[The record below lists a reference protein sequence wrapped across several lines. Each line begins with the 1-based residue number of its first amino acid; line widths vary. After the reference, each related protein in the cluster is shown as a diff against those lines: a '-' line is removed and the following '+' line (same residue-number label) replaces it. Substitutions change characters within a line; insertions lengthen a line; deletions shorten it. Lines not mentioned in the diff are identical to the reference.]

1 MRRPPA
7 RARIAR
13 ELRTSAPRSIS
24 AQARVFAPP
33 LTRFNLGEL
42 SANVPRVKYVLN
54 GESLETP
61 DPLRVLDL
69 LDRFDLRKQRVAV
82 AVNAEVVPKSR
93 FAEVWIRDG
102 DKVEVIHA
110 VGGGA

>member
-1 MRRPPA
+1 MA
-7 RARIAR
+7 RK
-13 ELRTSAPRSIS
+13 LRTSAPQSIS
-24 AQARVFAPP
+24 AHARDFPTR

-54 GESLETP
+54 GESQESLA
-61 DPLRVLDL
+61 PLSVLDL
-69 LDRFDLRKQRVAV
+69 LARFELRQRRVAV
-82 AVNAEVVPKSR
+82 AINAEVVPKSR
-93 FAEVWIRDG
+93 FAEVFVRDG

>member
-1 MRRPPA
+1 M
-7 RARIAR
+7 
-13 ELRTSAPRSIS
+13 RTSAPRSIS
-24 AQARVFAPP
+24 AQARDFEGP

-54 GESLETP
+54 GESQESLA
-61 DPLRVLDL
+61 PLSVLDL
-69 LDRFDLRKQRVAV
+69 LARFELRQRRVAV
-82 AVNAEVVPKSR
+82 AINAEVVPKSR
-93 FAEVWIRDG
+93 FAEVLVREG

>member
-1 MRRPPA
+1 M
-7 RARIAR
+7 
-13 ELRTSAPRSIS
+13 RTSAARSIS
-24 AQARVFAPP
+24 AHARDFPSR

-42 SANVPRVKYVLN
+42 SANVPRVTYVLN
-54 GESLETP
+54 GESQETP
-61 DPLRVLDL
+61 DPLSVLDL
-69 LDRFDLRKQRVAV
+69 LSRFDLRKQRVAV
-82 AVNAEVVPKSR
+82 AINAEVVPKSR

>member
-1 MRRPPA
+1 MADVLAFWAAALVVAAFGYPIGAVLLRRLPDGGA
-7 RARIAR
+7 GVA
-13 ELRTSAPRSIS
+13 L
-24 AQARVFAPP
+24 P
-33 LTRFNLGEL
+33 LGL
-42 SANVPRVKYVLN
+42 VLASY
-54 GESLETP
+54 GYFI
-61 DPLRVLDL
+61 LRVLDL